1 MYFKSY
7 EISGYGV
14 SKTNGT
20 TFIVYIDHF
29 RKIDPLKTIVRV
41 CRGLGIEEVDREKTR
56 KELRED
62 FSGDCKSIVNK
73 GNNKA

>member
-20 TFIVYIDHF
+20 TLIVYIDHF
-29 RKIDPLKTIVRV
+29 RKIDPLETIIRA
-41 CRGLGIEEVDREKTR
+41 CRGLGIEEVDRASIR

-62 FSGDCKSIVNK
+62 FSEDCKSIVNK